1 VNEVRAGGSVNEV
14 WGSVNVVRAGGSV
27 NVVRAG
33 GSVNEVWAGG
43 SVNEVW
49 GSVNVVRGSV
59 NLYDKTA
66 TYKTIKDNGIVILY
80 YKDNPEIIIANKN
93 IKLTLVK

>member
-1 VNEVRAGGSVNEV
+1 
-14 WGSVNVVRAGGSV
+14 VNVVRAGGSV

-33 GSVNEVWAGG
+33 GSVNEVW
-43 SVNEVW
+43 
-49 GSVNVVRGSV
+49 GSV

-66 TYKTIKDNGIVILY
+66 TYKTIKENGIVILY
-80 YKDNPEIIIANKN
+80 YKDNPEIIVANKN